1 MKSLSSYPGL
11 PGIIIAGIFSGALSS
26 VSSFV
31 NSLAAVTLE
40 DYVKPFFRER
50 MSEKSEVMVTKFL
63 ALFFGLL
70 CVLLTV
76 AADRMVGLLQASLTL
91 FGVVGGPLL
100 MLFTA
105 GMCFRGCNSCGAL
118 SGFIISLIIGF
129 WIGFGNLL
137 YGSKP
142 IPLPQSIESCPN
154 MAFNLTQGSEQVIVS
169 SSETSFTIY
178 DLSYMWFAAFT
189 WTIGLCVALIVSKI
203 TGNQNEAQEYLF
215 TYLVRDKNKKF
226 QGTEEL
232 AKLNSVRHFN
242 FEFNFCKIIYL

>member
-11 PGIIIAGIFSGALSS
+11 PGIIIAGIFSGALST

-40 DYVKPFFRER
+40 DYVKPFYRKR
-50 MSEKSEVMVTKFL
+50 ISEKSEVMVSKFL
-63 ALFFGLL
+63 ALFYGLL
-70 CVLLTV
+70 CVLLTIL
-76 AADRMVGLLQASLTL
+76 ADRMVGLLQASLTI

-118 SGFIISLIIGF
+118 FGFITSLIIGF

-142 IPLPQSIESCPN
+142 IPLSQSIESCPN
-154 MAFNLTQGSEQVIVS
+154 MGFNLTQQTEEQVIVS
-169 SSETSFTIY
+169 STSTSFTIY
-178 DLSYMWFAAFT
+178 NLSYMWFAAFT

-215 TYLVRDKNKKF
+215 THLIRDKNKKF
-226 QGTEEL
+226 QEIEEL
-232 AKLNSVRHFN
+232 AKVTSVRHLN
-242 FEFNFCKIIYL
+242 F